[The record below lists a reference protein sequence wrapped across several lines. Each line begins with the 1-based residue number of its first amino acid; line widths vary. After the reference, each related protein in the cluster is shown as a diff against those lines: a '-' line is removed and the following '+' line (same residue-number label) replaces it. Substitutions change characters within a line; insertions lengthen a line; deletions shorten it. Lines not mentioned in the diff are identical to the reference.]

1 MKQDLEYRAKQLNKA
16 KMNQLMANQSY
27 LESNNKEMMKNDRVE
42 MMEKNQID
50 PKIIEAARIRM
61 ENSDDTSESDDSAII
76 EKQHARDQNRNARVD
91 IVDKVFHGRPLML
104 KPPIN
109 PYSFNSYN
117 HIPHV

>member
-76 EKQHARDQNRNARVD
+76 EK
-91 IVDKVFHGRPLML
+91 
-104 KPPIN
+104 
-109 PYSFNSYN
+109 
-117 HIPHV
+117 